1 MEKDKDKEIGKIYLI
16 PNTLGGE
23 STQDI
28 IPKDV
33 CDRAVSLRNFAVED
47 LKSARRLLRKIDRE
61 FPIDDAKFFFLNK
74 HTAIE
79 DLQTMLR
86 VVKNGEDLGVI
97 SEAGCPGIA
106 DPGAE
111 LVALAHQRKIEVVP
125 TVGPSSIL
133 LALIAS
139 GFSGQTFTF
148 HGYLPKERKD
158 RVRKLKDFEGDA
170 RRTGYTHI
178 FMDTP
183 FRNMNV
189 LEDLLNDLADTTMIC
204 IASNITLPDQSI
216 RTMSVK
222 DWRENAYDLSKIPT
236 MFLIGNSQ
244 I

>member
-1 MEKDKDKEIGKIYLI
+1 MENDKGKIYMI

-23 STQDI
+23 STNDI
-28 IPKDV
+28 IPQIV
-33 CDRAVSLRNFAVED
+33 AETAVRLRAFAVED
-47 LKSARRLLRKIDRE
+47 IKSARRLLRKIDRE
-61 FPIDDAKFFFLNK
+61 FPIDETEFFFLNK

-79 DLQTMLR
+79 DLQTILK
-86 VVKNGEDLGVI
+86 VVGRGQDIGVI

-111 LVALAHQRKIEVVP
+111 LVAMAHQRKIQIVP
-125 TVGPSSIL
+125 LVGPSSIL

-158 RVRKLKDFEGDA
+158 RIRKLKDFEGDA

-189 LEDLLNDLADTTMIC
+189 LDDMLNELADTTMLC
-204 IASNITLPDQSI
+204 IASNITVQYETI
-216 RTMSVK
+216 QTMSVK
-222 DWRENAYDLSKIPT
+222 DWRENAYDISKVPA
-236 MFLIGNSQ
+236 MFLIANSQ
-244 I
+244 V